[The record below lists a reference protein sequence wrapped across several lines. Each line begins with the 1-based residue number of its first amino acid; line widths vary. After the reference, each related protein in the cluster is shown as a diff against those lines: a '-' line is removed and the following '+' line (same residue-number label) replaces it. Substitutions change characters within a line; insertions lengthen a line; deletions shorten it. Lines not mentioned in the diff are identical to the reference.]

1 MSLPLIKLI
10 RERVHHPATARELAQ
25 ILRIP
30 REERSSFKRHLKALV
45 TAGELVQ
52 VRGNRFG
59 VRDKMDLVVGRLSTN
74 PGGFGFVVPEHV
86 DATQRKDIYIA
97 GANLLEAM

>member
-1 MSLPLIKLI
+1 MTQLLQLI
-10 RERVHHPATARELAQ
+10 RDRVHHPATARELSQ

-30 REERSSFKRHLKALV
+30 REERPAFKRQLKALV

-59 VRDKMDLVVGRLSTN
+59 VRDKMDLVVGKLTTN
-74 PGGFGFVVPEHV
+74 PGGFGFVVPEHS
-86 DATQRKDIYIA
+86 AP
-97 GANLLEAM
+97 G